1 MREVQT
7 NARAEALAGGA
18 TLQFVVPAS
27 AIEVGAER
35 LPKFEVSGL
44 PGARVALRRG
54 FVDLEGA
61 SLHVACVEAPS
72 DRWAPGMEEVVF
84 GIANGVAH
92 RAMRER
98 LKLERLERWD
108 AGSIV
113 FQNDY
118 FEQKV
123 FGQAKAE
130 RSVLKLSGKH
140 VLGFEGAKRE
150 VVLCSAICDE
160 PQDRDQCAEIL
171 APVRMDGLVA
181 VPPPS
186 LVVQAV
192 FYAAEKPW
200 NATGIAGILGLL
212 VVGFV
217 LLKRPR
223 PKP

>member
-1 MREVQT
+1 MGVVET
-7 NARAEALAGGA
+7 NARVEALAGGA
-18 TLQFVVPAS
+18 TLRFVVPAS
-27 AIEVGAER
+27 AVEVGPER
-35 LPKFEVSGL
+35 LPTFEVSGL
-44 PGARVALRRG
+44 PGARVTLRRG

-84 GIANGVAH
+84 NVANGVAH

-98 LKLERLERWD
+98 LDLDRWD

-113 FQNDY
+113 FQDKY

-123 FGQAKAE
+123 FGKTKPDVSLRE
-130 RSVLKLSGKH
+130 VSGEH

-160 PQDRDQCAEIL
+160 PGDRHQCADIL
-171 APVRMDGLVA
+171 ARVRVEGLVA
-181 VPPPS
+181 APPPS
-186 LVVQAV
+186 LLVQAV
-192 FYAAEKPW
+192 FFAAEKPW
-200 NATGIAGILGLL
+200 DAVGIVGMTGVLL
-212 VVGFV
+212 VGLV
-217 LLKRPR
+217 LAKRPR